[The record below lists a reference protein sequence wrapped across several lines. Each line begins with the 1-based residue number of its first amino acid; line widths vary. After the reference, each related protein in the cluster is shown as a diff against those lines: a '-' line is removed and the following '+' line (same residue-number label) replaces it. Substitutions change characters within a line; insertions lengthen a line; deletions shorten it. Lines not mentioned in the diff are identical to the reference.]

1 MITQNEEYI
10 LVNFLIKTKEK
21 EELSKKELFNASLI
35 IDKIKT
41 QINAELRNILEKAEA
56 SDTIN
61 EI

>member
-21 EELSKKELFNASLI
+21 EELNKKELFNASLI

>member
-21 EELSKKELFNASLI
+21 KELSKEELFSASLI

-41 QINAELRNILEKAEA
+41 KINAELRNILEKAEA

>member
-21 EELSKKELFNASLI
+21 EKLSKKELFNASLI